1 MPAGVEALSPW
12 DGVAEE
18 RVSTRSQVL
27 AGWQLGALMVTSRG
41 GVSSGFHFWK
51 IFWSLG
57 RGISW
62 STGVRPRVGA
72 LPSSG
77 LLAGVLPTCLK
88 GRAGTSGRLR
98 GIFSWQQP
106 WRRSLNL

>member
-1 MPAGVEALSPW
+1 M
-12 DGVAEE
+12 
-18 RVSTRSQVL
+18 STRSQVL
-27 AGWQLGALMVTSRG
+27 ADWQWGALTVTSRG
-41 GVSSGFHFWK
+41 RVSSAFDFRK

-57 RGISW
+57 GGISW
-62 STGVRPRVGA
+62 STGARPGGGGA

-77 LLAGVLPTCLK
+77 LLAGAPTCLK
-88 GRAGTSGRLR
+88 GRAGTSGRSR